1 MSFSLYDEDSHLVF
15 TRCAGSS
22 FSSSI
27 IFYSWCPGT
36 GCEAIETY
44 SLQITMTDTWGDG
57 WNDNVL
63 GLRQNNFI
71 VGTFGSDFT
80 TGHSLGPKTV

>member
-1 MSFSLYDEDSHLVF
+1 
-15 TRCAGSS
+15 
-22 FSSSI
+22 
-27 IFYSWCPGT
+27 
-36 GCEAIETY
+36 
-44 SLQITMTDTWGDG
+44 MTDTWGDD